1 MISSL
6 RKGRANNFQGML
18 IVKDDRT
25 DYDPPTLLLRW
36 VEQNGAS
43 VAFFATGEARN
54 SFLNM
59 ETMCIYQGEI
69 RGTCVQNVN
78 KSSRFGVTSNVEVNL
93 KHLTNFTLSQ
103 HAWPLQHAYD
113 FQDWEALNQKE
124 DGVLI
129 DFIGRAVGPPEEV
142 PNPTLRK
149 ATLTLINGNLEQRV
163 TLLGQHVCTR
173 IRTDD
178 IVAFRG
184 LLLKVYREVRSLQTL
199 ILTAVEVNPTVRNGI
214 PTIEDQDMDEPLRKA
229 MKITLAEGL
238 SVQQALAITA
248 SMALNSTH
256 TERNFTFVGKF
267 KILTETFF
275 TDNAPFIDK
284 GDTVEMLWK
293 TIVSDATGEMPV
305 TVWNNGCYVV
315 FDTVA
320 KSMQELWAAGEE
332 DATKRTSLLANW
344 NERLQFR
351 YRCVCTAKLWK
362 GRCDVNVNEV
372 EMEG

>member
-43 VAFFATGEARN
+43 VAFFATGEARK

-59 ETMCIYQGEI
+59 ETMCIYEGEI
-69 RGTCVQNVN
+69 RGTCVQNAN
-78 KSSRFGVTSNVEVNL
+78 RSLRYGVASNVEVHL
-93 KHLTNFTLSQ
+93 KYLTNFVLSK
-103 HAWPLQHAYD
+103 HAWPLKHAYA
-113 FQDWEALNQKE
+113 FQDWESLNQQK

-184 LLLKVYREVRSLQTL
+184 LLLKVYREVRSLETL
-199 ILTAVEVNPTVRNGI
+199 NLTAIEVNPSAREGI
-214 PTIEDQDMDEPLRKA
+214 PTIEDQDVGQPLRKA
-229 MKITLAEGL
+229 MKISLSEGL
-238 SVQQALAITA
+238 SVKEATALTSNLAI
-248 SMALNSTH
+248 NPEQ
-256 TERNFTFVGKF
+256 TERHFTFVGKL
-267 KILTETFF
+267 KLLTDTFF

-284 GDTVEMLWK
+284 GGTVEMLWK
-293 TIVSDATGEMPV
+293 TIVFDATGEMPV
-305 TVWNNGCYVV
+305 TVWNNGCFVI
-315 FDTVA
+315 FATVA
-320 KSMQELWAAGEE
+320 TAMQELWATAEE
-332 DATKRTSLLANW
+332 DVAKRTSLLANL
-344 NERLQFR
+344 NQRLQLK
-351 YRCVCTAKLWK
+351 YRCVCMAKVWK
-362 GRCDVNVNEV
+362 GQCDVNVNAV
-372 EMEG
+372 EIEA

>member
-1 MISSL
+1 
-6 RKGRANNFQGML
+6 ML
-18 IVKDDRT
+18 IVKDDRK

-229 MKITLAEGL
+229 MKITLSEGL

-248 SMALNSTH
+248 SMALNSTP